1 MPVAVACFMMITSP
15 DYLTE
20 MAQDHTG
27 RIMIY
32 GAVIGQIIG
41 YFVIKSIINIKV

>member
-1 MPVAVACFMMITSP
+1 
-15 DYLTE
+15 
-20 MAQDHTG
+20 MAADKTG

-41 YFVIKSIINIKV
+41 YFVIKKIINIKV